1 MAAEPAED
9 SRSVRKLYVLVLAVL
24 AVEIALLWA
33 ITRAFT

>member
-9 SRSVRKLYVLVLAVL
+9 PLRWRRLYALVLVVL

-33 ITRAFT
+33 ISWAFT

>member
-9 SRSVRKLYVLVLAVL
+9 PRRWRKLYVLVLAVL
-24 AVEIALLWA
+24 AVEIAILWA